1 MSNETSEYMEN
12 YYKLKEAAEILSNQE
27 TPDVDAIIPLVQQ
40 GTEAYKKCMARINQV
55 EEMLKEVEKK
65 NNPDANQN

>member
-1 MSNETSEYMEN
+1 MNNETSEYMKN
-12 YYKLKEAAEILSNQE
+12 YYKLREAAETLSNQE

-40 GTEAYKKCMARINQV
+40 GTEAYKKCMERINQV

-65 NNPDANQN
+65 DDPDTNQF

>member
-12 YYKLKEAAEILSNQE
+12 YYKLKEAADALSNQE

-65 NNPDANQN
+65 NDPNKDQS

>member
-12 YYKLKEAAEILSNQE
+12 YYKLKEAADTLSNQE

-40 GTEAYKKCMARINQV
+40 GTEAYKKCMERINQV
-55 EEMLKEVEKK
+55 EQMLNEVERKGE
-65 NNPDANQN
+65 PENQN

>member
-12 YYKLKEAAEILSNQE
+12 YYKLKEAADTLSNQE

-40 GTEAYKKCMARINQV
+40 GTEAYKKCMERINQV
-55 EEMLKEVEKK
+55 EQMLKEVERKGE
-65 NNPDANQN
+65 PENQN